1 MSLTAYNRL
10 GVAVSTAMEASSQTT
25 SDHMDDRMAVISNGW
40 EASADKIESE
50 SKALNSARKAGY
62 SAFDGQR
69 TSDHQAMLEDMLENV
84 IGEVTAEVAK
94 LVTEDGNLDKQF
106 QDDNAARL
114 AAWAE
119 IAERIGSDEDIDIK

>member
-1 MSLTAYNRL
+1 MSLYNRL
-10 GVAVSTAMEASSQTT
+10 GVAVSTAMEASSQKT
-25 SDHMDDRMAVISNGW
+25 SDHMDDRRSANNAGW
-40 EASADKIESE
+40 EASTTKTADESA
-50 SKALNSARKAGY
+50 ALDTAIKAGY